1 MLKLLGQIIFGAL
14 QINRK
19 LFSNYI
25 FLKSSN
31 YELFQLADSK
41 KLTSL
46 FDHAKNLCTLHL
58 LEVCEKKKF
67 LSEWS
72 YCDFSI
78 LFFLLLIG
86 IYLERRFA
94 NEFSRH
100 HFYLIKSSNTL

>member
-58 LEVCEKKKF
+58 LEVCEKKIF
-67 LSEWS
+67 E
-72 YCDFSI
+72 
-78 LFFLLLIG
+78 
-86 IYLERRFA
+86 
-94 NEFSRH
+94 
-100 HFYLIKSSNTL
+100 

>member
-58 LEVCEKKKF
+58 LEVCEKKKIFEWMVLLRFFYFIF
-67 LSEWS
+67 LVVDWNLFGEEICKWV
-72 YCDFSI
+72 FSSPL
-78 LFFLLLIG
+78 LFD
-86 IYLERRFA
+86 
-94 NEFSRH
+94 
-100 HFYLIKSSNTL
+100 